1 MKAVGIDLGTTFSCL
16 AMLNDYG
23 KPELVPNSEGERIT
37 PSVIMFDSENQF
49 TVGTIAKNSAVADP
63 DNVVEFVKRQM
74 GSADYVFIHGDKEF
88 RPEALSALIIKK
100 LVTDAQTLL
109 GTELPAAVITVP
121 AYFDDARRQA
131 TMDAGKIA
139 GLNVLAIVNEPT
151 AAALAYGMS
160 NPDLNRRIIV
170 YDLGGGTFDVTVLE
184 IEEGKIRVVAT
195 DGDHMLGGKDFDDRI
210 IMHCAE
216 EFRKEHGIDLL
227 DDPEA
232 LQDLRQRAEEA
243 KKALSIRESA
253 KIAVSAQGERH
264 TVELSR
270 DEFEEMTADLLGRSE
285 LLLDAV
291 LQSAELTWND
301 IDQVLLVG
309 GMTRMPAVQ
318 KLISKAS
325 GKEPAVNINPDE
337 AIAHGAAIYAGI
349 ILAEQ
354 GDPDIILTDAGR
366 KLRHTKI
373 EDVTSHSYGIL
384 LVDSTTGEDI
394 NEIMIPKN
402 SPVPA
407 ERKETYYVHE
417 DGQRIVEMVVLQG
430 EDRDPANCTEIGKAV
445 LELDGPKP
453 RNYPIEVV
461 YKYDRNMRMDAVI
474 SDPET
479 GASKSLQVT
488 EQGRLSNAEVEE
500 EREAMKD
507 AEVS

>member
-16 AMLNDYG
+16 AVLNDYG
-23 KPELVPNSEGERIT
+23 KPEIIPNSEGERIT

-74 GSADYVFIHGDKEF
+74 GSADYVFIHGEKEF

-160 NPDLNRRIIV
+160 NPDLNQRIMV
-170 YDLGGGTFDVTVLE
+170 YDLGGGTFDVTILE

-210 IMHCAE
+210 IMYCAE
-216 EFRKEHGIDLL
+216 EFRKAHGIDLL
-227 DDPEA
+227 DDLES

-270 DEFEEMTADLLGRSE
+270 NQFEEMTA
-285 LLLDAV
+285 
-291 LQSAELTWND
+291 
-301 IDQVLLVG
+301 
-309 GMTRMPAVQ
+309 
-318 KLISKAS
+318 
-325 GKEPAVNINPDE
+325 
-337 AIAHGAAIYAGI
+337 
-349 ILAEQ
+349 
-354 GDPDIILTDAGR
+354 
-366 KLRHTKI
+366 
-373 EDVTSHSYGIL
+373 
-384 LVDSTTGEDI
+384 
-394 NEIMIPKN
+394 
-402 SPVPA
+402 
-407 ERKETYYVHE
+407 
-417 DGQRIVEMVVLQG
+417 
-430 EDRDPANCTEIGKAV
+430 
-445 LELDGPKP
+445 
-453 RNYPIEVV
+453 
-461 YKYDRNMRMDAVI
+461 
-474 SDPET
+474 
-479 GASKSLQVT
+479 
-488 EQGRLSNAEVEE
+488 
-500 EREAMKD
+500 
-507 AEVS
+507 